1 MLELV
6 FYTILPLTLP
16 MGLNISHLT
25 YTFTPGVVTV
35 FDESLMR
42 GVFPMVVSTES

>member
-1 MLELV
+1 
-6 FYTILPLTLP
+6 

-35 FDESLMR
+35 LEESLIR
-42 GVFPMVVSTES
+42 GVFPIVVSTES